1 MRKLFTFIFA
11 AFLFSFSTPLK
22 SQCTMT
28 ASNTAVLAQGDGT
41 CNYVISGI
49 LDASNSNSLGKNYTI
64 SPTNLFGGT
73 FVSVTYTVD
82 DPDYPMIDYSLTFNA
97 PCGGGII
104 SFDLFYDGNGS
115 HDCTASSGAV
125 ILPVELIKFT
135 VNQRNSVNELYWLT
149 ASETNNSHFDVEQSF
164 DGVHFQKIGSVQG
177 KGNSNRDNEYHFYD
191 DAYLSVTYYR
201 LKQVDYDG
209 RFEYSETIMSVRDD
223 MKRTLTVFPTYF
235 SDELNVLLEENSHI
249 QIFNMS
255 GKIVLEAELH
265 AGKNVVNTS
274 ALSAG
279 MYLIGCTD
287 SRSNERQKVIKI

>member
-1 MRKLFTFIFA
+1 MRKLFTLFFA

-22 SQCTMT
+22 SQCTFT
-28 ASNTAVLAQGDGT
+28 ATNTTVVDQGDGT
-41 CNYVISGI
+41 CNYIVVGT
-49 LDASNSNSLGKNYTI
+49 LDATNSGSNGNNYSITYSNLS
-64 SPTNLFGGT
+64 GGT
-73 FVSVTYTVD
+73 FVSGSFTGN
-82 DPDYPMIDYSLTFNA
+82 DPDYPLIDFTMTFNA
-97 PCGGGII
+97 PCGGGTIF
-104 SFDLFYDGNGS
+104 FDLIYNGNGQN
-115 HDCTASSGAV
+115 DCTAPGSV
-125 ILPVELIKFT
+125 ILPVELTKFS
-135 VNQRNSVNELYWLT
+135 VNIRKNVNELYWLT